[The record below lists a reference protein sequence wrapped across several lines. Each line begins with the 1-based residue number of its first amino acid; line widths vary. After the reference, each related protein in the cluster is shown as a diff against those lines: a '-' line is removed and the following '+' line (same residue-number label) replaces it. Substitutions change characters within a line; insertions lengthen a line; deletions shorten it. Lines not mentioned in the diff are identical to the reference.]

1 MGYYKYKRGEVF
13 QDKNGKPVENKQDT
27 GDIYAVLYRNTDDS
41 GSPTVLYG
49 DNVLTSPQIVAIARV
64 GKVEET
70 DRWTEFE
77 VSFNYNQEP
86 DGQLLANYGYNL
98 AVVFT
103 SSIEGAS
110 FEGAIGSTLYI
121 DKVRVICE
129 STE

>member
-1 MGYYKYKRGEVF
+1 M
-13 QDKNGKPVENKQDT
+13 
-27 GDIYAVLYRNTDDS
+27 
-41 GSPTVLYG
+41 LYG
-49 DNVLTSPQIVAIARV
+49 DNVLTSPQIVAIARI